1 MLGLMKL
8 NIEVA
13 GGGNEPEVMLAGIKE
28 DEAKHL
34 ISLLHKERNY
44 CKRRNRR
51 GRKQDGLS
59 VNSERGFSRSD
70 YIWSV
75 RTSVLWTG
83 TSLHKV

>member
-13 GGGNEPEVMLAGIKE
+13 GGGSEPEVMLAGIKE

-34 ISLLHKERNY
+34 ISLLHKKETTV
-44 CKRRNRR
+44 KRNRR

-59 VNSERGFSRSD
+59 VNSERGFSSSD

-75 RTSVLWTG
+75 RTSVFWTG